1 MSSKEIVKKSDIT
14 SFYGMDGFNLSLKA
28 SQFDV
33 MEEMNTIIQL
43 IRDPDPKVS
52 LPALKHFRAVMKEV
66 ATSNGLIGNVEQSIS
81 YNDKDK
87 NASVRQSVTS
97 QKLLNNMKEHDE
109 QRENNPNGDKN
120 LESLPPRQV

>member
-1 MSSKEIVKKSDIT
+1 MSSKEIVRKSDIT
-14 SFYGMDGFNLSLKA
+14 SFYGMDGVNLALKA

-52 LPALKHFRAVMKEV
+52 LPALKHFRSVMKEV
-66 ATSNGLIGNVEQSIS
+66 ATTNGVIGNVEQTIS
-81 YNDKDK
+81 YNDQHK

-97 QKLLNNMKEHDE
+97 QKLLHNMKEHNE
-109 QRENNPNGDKN
+109 RREKNPSSDKN
-120 LESLPPRQV
+120 LESLPPKQS

>member
-1 MSSKEIVKKSDIT
+1 
-14 SFYGMDGFNLSLKA
+14 MDGFNLSLKA

-97 QKLLNNMKEHDE
+97 QKLLNNMKEHNE

>member
-97 QKLLNNMKEHDE
+97 QKLLNNMKEHNE

>member
-52 LPALKHFRAVMKEV
+52 LPALKHFRSVMKEV
-66 ATSNGLIGNVEQSIS
+66 ATTNGLIGNVEQSIS
-81 YNDKDK
+81 YNDQDR
-87 NASVRQSVTS
+87 NANVRQSVTS
-97 QKLLNNMKEHDE
+97 QKLLNNMKEHNERRE
-109 QRENNPNGDKN
+109 QEPNSDKN
-120 LESLPPRQV
+120 LESLPPKKL

>member
-1 MSSKEIVKKSDIT
+1 MELNPKADKNCKHCLGTGEKMTMSL
-14 SFYGMDGFNLSLKA
+14 F
-28 SQFDV
+28 
-33 MEEMNTIIQL
+33 
-43 IRDPDPKVS
+43 S

-97 QKLLNNMKEHDE
+97 QKLLNNMKEHNE
-109 QRENNPNGDKN
+109 QREQNPNGDKN
-120 LESLPPRQV
+120 LESLPPRQL

>member
-52 LPALKHFRAVMKEV
+52 LPALKHYPCDCLKK
-66 ATSNGLIGNVEQSIS
+66 G
-81 YNDKDK
+81 
-87 NASVRQSVTS
+87 
-97 QKLLNNMKEHDE
+97 
-109 QRENNPNGDKN
+109 
-120 LESLPPRQV
+120 

>member
-1 MSSKEIVKKSDIT
+1 MSSKEIVRKSDIT

-97 QKLLNNMKEHDE
+97 QKLLNNMKEHNE
-109 QRENNPNGDKN
+109 QREQNPNGDKN
-120 LESLPPRQV
+120 LESLPPRQL

>member
-52 LPALKHFRAVMKEV
+52 LPALKHFRSVMKEV
-66 ATSNGLIGNVEQSIS
+66 ATTNGLIGNVEQSIS
-81 YNDKDK
+81 YNDQDR
-87 NASVRQSVTS
+87 NANVRQSVTS
-97 QKLLNNMKEHDE
+97 QKLLNNMKEHNERRE
-109 QRENNPNGDKN
+109 QEPNSDKN
-120 LESLPPRQV
+120 LESLPPKQL